1 MGDYL
6 MVTEKERSLVLQVI
20 DENYLDVDGI
30 VEEVAREEVLLS
42 SVQGVTEDPA
52 DVGTISREIRDMR
65 LLQCKARGS
74 VEHGRHSSRIDW
86 IPSRTTSSIT
96 RQNVN
101 EILDSAGN
109 RGQRKIKIGKS
120 GRASSFSVTA
130 ESLDGRITIIT
141 GRKESGKSHLA
152 KMLVRGLLD
161 HGAYCIV
168 FDLNDEYGT
177 IGLCADGTKTPV
189 ADRVVVRKP
198 ARDMKFGLAG
208 AGLRSLTSLLQH
220 SLEMPG
226 TTVREFMR
234 IWEAMES
241 RHELSMESL
250 GTYIQTW
257 RCNEFVRDALNARY
271 YTLSNSGL
279 FSDSDQA
286 FSLADFFET
295 HPAGGALVI
304 SLSRVSPLNRKM
316 TVELILSK
324 LVELLEQKVIP
335 PVFLLS
341 EEAHLYL
348 RETYWE
354 DLITRMRHF
363 GVFTTFVTNQPDAI
377 KQEIYRQADNIF
389 LYNFS
394 NEADLN
400 LVAQASMVDTDTVR
414 SIVRTLPPRMCLVLG
429 HAVNNLPVVVAV
441 DEFDAPP
448 SGITRRFFD
457 QKWTRL
463 QTEPVARE
471 AQQPPRQNLPFW
483 DENPRADRPQV
494 RSPPPVEDPPAPR
507 PLSK

>member
-1 MGDYL
+1 MRILRKDGPNILVVASHNEDVRMGDYL
-6 MVTEKERSLVLQVI
+6 MVTEKDRSLVLQVI

-30 VEEVAREEVLLS
+30 MEEVAREEVLLS
-42 SVQGVTEDPA
+42 SVQGMTEDPA
-52 DVGTISREIRDMR
+52 GVGSISREIRDMR

-74 VEHGRHSSRIDW
+74 VEHGRHSPRIDW
-86 IPSRTTSSIT
+86 IPSRTTSVIT

-109 RGQRKIKIGKS
+109 RGQRRIKIGKS

-130 ESLDGRITIIT
+130 EALDGRITIIT

-152 KMLVRGLLD
+152 KMLVRGLLE

-168 FDLNDEYGT
+168 FDLNDEYGS
-177 IGLCADGTKTPV
+177 IGLAADGTKTGV
-189 ADRVVVRKP
+189 ADRVEVRKP
-198 ARDMKFGLAG
+198 ARDMKFSLEA
-208 AGLRSLTSLLQH
+208 AGLRAVTSLLQH

-226 TTVREFMR
+226 TTMREFMR
-234 IWEAMES
+234 IWENMES
-241 RHELSMESL
+241 KHDLSMESL
-250 GTYIQTW
+250 GTYIQQW

-279 FSDSDQA
+279 FSDSDRA
-286 FSLADFFET
+286 FRLDDFFRS
-295 HPAGGALVI
+295 HPDGGALVI
-304 SLSRVSPLNRKM
+304 SLSRVSPLNRRM

-324 LVELLEQKVIP
+324 LVELLEQRAIP

-377 KQEIYRQADNIF
+377 KPEIYRQADNIF

-394 NEADLN
+394 SETDLN
-400 LVAQASMVDTDTVR
+400 MVAQASMVDTDTVR

-429 HAVNNLPVVVAV
+429 HAVNNLPVVVAI

-457 QKWTRL
+457 GRV
-463 QTEPVARE
+463 VAT
-471 AQQPPRQNLPFW
+471 
-483 DENPRADRPQV
+483 
-494 RSPPPVEDPPAPR
+494 
-507 PLSK
+507 LSR